1 MSGKR
6 YWATMIKQSLAGI
19 AVVFL
24 IGVLFDYFSFSPER
38 RSPIMAGAVAC
49 GLYLVASLALTAIG
63 ALSKSIYLWLLAGD
77 DMVDGII
84 DEMRGL
90 SLPAPRADQHKDY
103 DYLNQIVNDDTAETL
118 DRVRA
123 AKFTGAY
130 DVLMMQGLFRALAL
144 RKALDMAVLRYAQL
158 APQHLGR

>member
-6 YWATMIKQSLAGI
+6 YWATMIKQSLAGF

-24 IGVLFDYFSFSPER
+24 IGVLFDYFTSSPDR
-38 RSPIMAGAVAC
+38 RTPIMAGAFAC
-49 GLYLVASLALTAIG
+49 GLYLVASLALAMIG

-77 DMVDGII
+77 DMVDSIL

-90 SLPAPRADQHKDY
+90 SLPPPRADQHKDY
-103 DYLNQIVNDDTAETL
+103 DYLNQIVNDDSAETL

-130 DVLMMQGLFRALAL
+130 DVLMMQGLFRALTL
-144 RKALDMAVLRYAQL
+144 RKALDAAVLRYAQL
-158 APQHLGR
+158 APQH